1 MTYSADLILNQ
12 SEDQTPHSLKISSN
26 LSGVS
31 VDLPAPL
38 NKFASSTMPLNI
50 DFEFGDKQ
58 LVSGSFGNQLNF
70 VLEMDSTIK
79 NGIAYFG
86 DNHINLSTLM
96 GSDSAGITVLGNL
109 DKVVVEDWIDLV
121 TELDDSGSQ
130 STNICLLYTSPSP
143 RD

>member
-1 MTYSADLILNQ
+1 MINN
-12 SEDQTPHSLKISSN
+12 SSRQFW
-26 LSGVS
+26 
-31 VDLPAPL
+31 D
-38 NKFASSTMPLNI
+38 
-50 DFEFGDKQ
+50 
-58 LVSGSFGNQLNF
+58 QLNF

-121 TELDDSGSQ
+121 TDFDDFGSQ
-130 STNICLLYTSPSP
+130 STGIEENLALVDVVAETFEVYEQELSSVNIRIQENLQDSLMVSLAVIRC
-143 RD
+143 REI